1 MAERNWLARCLDAVE
16 RAGNRLPDPAVL
28 FLILMVMTW
37 VVSNVLAR
45 FSFVEIDPR
54 SGQPIEIRDL
64 LAGQSLT
71 AFMATMVST
80 FTSFPPLGVVLVA
93 MLGLGVAEHSGFIN
107 ATLRA
112 AMAVT
117 PRQLLTPA
125 LIAVGIL
132 SHVAVDAGYV
142 LVIPLGAVIFY
153 AAGRHPLAGI
163 AAAFAGVSG
172 GFSATMGVP
181 SSLDPLLA
189 GLTQTAAHL
198 VDPSIVINPLN
209 NFYFTTASAIFI
221 VLLGWA
227 LTDLVIEPRL
237 RSTVVDG
244 DPANLPT
251 QEPLT
256 DAERRGL
263 RVALLTVIAAITL
276 FALTLMGDDTPWAA
290 APNADGERLLLAS
303 NAPLMQSIVPIIFI
317 GFLLP
322 GIAYGVT
329 AGSIKDHRD
338 VIAGMTKAM
347 SGMGY
352 YIVMAFFCAQ
362 FIYAFGQ
369 SNLGALLAL
378 KGANALREAALPM
391 GVTLAGIV
399 VLTATVNLLIGSASA
414 KWALI
419 GAIMV
424 PMLMQLGVSP
434 DLTQAAYRVG
444 DSSTNIITPL
454 LPYFPL
460 IVVFCRR
467 YVQSTGIG
475 TLVALMLPYSISFIV
490 GWTGFLLL
498 FWALEIPLGVGATYD
513 YAP

>member
-28 FLILMVMTW
+28 FLILMVMAW

-189 GLTQTAAHL
+189 GLTKRQRTWSTLASS
-198 VDPSIVINPLN
+198 SIHS
-209 NFYFTTASAIFI
+209 TIFI
-221 VLLGWA
+221 SRR
-227 LTDLVIEPRL
+227 PRRFSL
-237 RSTVVDG
+237 SCSAGRS
-244 DPANLPT
+244 
-251 QEPLT
+251 
-256 DAERRGL
+256 
-263 RVALLTVIAAITL
+263 
-276 FALTLMGDDTPWAA
+276 
-290 APNADGERLLLAS
+290 
-303 NAPLMQSIVPIIFI
+303 PISS
-317 GFLLP
+317 LNR
-322 GIAYGVT
+322 A
-329 AGSIKDHRD
+329 
-338 VIAGMTKAM
+338 
-347 SGMGY
+347 
-352 YIVMAFFCAQ
+352 CAQ
-362 FIYAFGQ
+362 PSSMATRPTFR
-369 SNLGALLAL
+369 L
-378 KGANALREAALPM
+378 K
-391 GVTLAGIV
+391 
-399 VLTATVNLLIGSASA
+399 
-414 KWALI
+414 
-419 GAIMV
+419 
-424 PMLMQLGVSP
+424 SP
-434 DLTQAAYRVG
+434 
-444 DSSTNIITPL
+444 
-454 LPYFPL
+454 
-460 IVVFCRR
+460 
-467 YVQSTGIG
+467 
-475 TLVALMLPYSISFIV
+475 
-490 GWTGFLLL
+490 
-498 FWALEIPLGVGATYD
+498 
-513 YAP
+513 